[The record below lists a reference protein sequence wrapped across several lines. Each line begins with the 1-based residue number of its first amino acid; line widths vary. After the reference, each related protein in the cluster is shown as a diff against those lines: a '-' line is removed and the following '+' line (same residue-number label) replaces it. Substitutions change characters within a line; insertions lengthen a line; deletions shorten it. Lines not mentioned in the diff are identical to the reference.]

1 MDKLQAYH
9 NFWSSFGIPAYD
21 QSTVPDEKTMPYI
34 TYQAASD
41 DFNNTVFLTAS
52 IWYRGRSW
60 TEITAK
66 EKEIS
71 EHISR
76 GGINVPFDGGA
87 FWIVKG
93 TPWAQRMEDPDDMV
107 RRIALQFSVEYFD

>member
-21 QSTVPDEKTMPYI
+21 ELTVPDERETPYI
-34 TYQAASD
+34 TYQTASN
-41 DFNNTVFLTAS
+41 DFNNTMPLTAS

-60 TEITAK
+60 VDVTAK
-66 EKEIS
+66 EKMIAERIG
-71 EHISR
+71 R
-76 GGINVPFDGGA
+76 GGACVSYDDGA

-93 TPWAQRMEDPDDMV
+93 NPWAQRMDDPDDMI
-107 RRIALQFSVEYFD
+107 RRIVLQFSIEFFD